1 MPHGSTKKTA
11 KSLPLQL
18 MEEVNG
24 SYRKTV
30 LLQKRVRELV
40 RGHRPLFETRE
51 TNPIAI
57 ALEEMRRG
65 LIELSEPKEEKL

>member
-1 MPHGSTKKTA
+1 MTDSSSGDLR
-11 KSLPLQL
+11 KSLPVRL

-24 SYRKTV
+24 SYQKTA

-40 RGHRPLFETRE
+40 RGQRPLYETRE
-51 TNPIAI
+51 INPIVV

-65 LIELSEPKEEKL
+65 LIELAPDRESDF

>member
-1 MPHGSTKKTA
+1 MPHGSSKKSA

-40 RGHRPLFETRE
+40 RGQRPLFETRE

-65 LIELSEPKEEKL
+65 LIELSEPKEETF